1 MGKEKQP
8 SGVGKIGGFFQGL
21 GADIADIGTT
31 FVEGDWM
38 TKVSFLIMGFGPL
51 LRKQFARGIAFLLAE
66 IAFIDRKSVV

>member
-38 TKVSFLIMGFGPL
+38 TKVSFLIS
-51 LRKQFARGIAFLLAE
+51 QGIIPRSSAA
-66 IAFIDRKSVV
+66 